1 MSFLSIL
8 FPGSVCNSSIRY
20 IEIFKSSTYEI
31 GGMGAMGA
39 MGGRPMGGMRG
50 PMGMGRPGPYDRG
63 DRYGPI
69 GGPMGRYGG
78 PGGYGNVKGPGGM
91 YGYGGYGGGFKF
103 QSYSVHFEFIIGMIC

>member
-1 MSFLSIL
+1 
-8 FPGSVCNSSIRY
+8 
-20 IEIFKSSTYEI
+20 
-31 GGMGAMGA
+31 MGP

-91 YGYGGYGGGFKF
+91 YGYGGYGGGLKF
-103 QSYSVHFEFIIGMIC
+103 QSFFSLHYLRMNWVVLNLKRGHTDCLILYRNLYQIFQMLLFS